1 MFHLWIVTPERVF
14 FDSEVQSLIVPGTEG
29 YLGVLTNH
37 APLITTVKPGKV
49 EFRDAENKTRIIATC
64 GGFFEVANNQARLL
78 VDAAEFADEIDIDR
92 AKAAYERAQQRMAEI
107 QSGKGPEK
115 TTLQLEQEAI
125 ERAENRIR
133 IYMETH

>member
-14 FDSEVQSLIVPGTEG
+14 FDSEVQSLTVPGTEG

-37 APLITTVKPGKV
+37 APLITTIKPGKV

-78 VDAAEFADEIDIDR
+78 VDAAEFCQDIDIDR
-92 AKAAYERAQQRMAEI
+92 ARAAYDRARQRMAEI
-107 QSGKGPEK
+107 QSGEKPEK
-115 TTLQLEQEAI
+115 SAMQLEQEAL
-125 ERAENRIR
+125 ERAQNRIR